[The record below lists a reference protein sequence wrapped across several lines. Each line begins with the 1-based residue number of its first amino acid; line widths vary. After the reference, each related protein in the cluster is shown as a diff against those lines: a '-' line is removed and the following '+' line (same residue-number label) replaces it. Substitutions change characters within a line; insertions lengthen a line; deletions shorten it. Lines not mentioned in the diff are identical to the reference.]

1 MRKSLLIFTMCIALI
16 GGAYAQQAVTGTVTG
31 DDGLGIP
38 GVTVVQ
44 KGTGNGTITDL
55 DGKYSISVPSN
66 AVLVYSFV
74 GMTTIEEAVNGRSAI
89 NVVLVSSNIGID
101 EVVVTAMGVSRERKA
116 LGYAMSTIPS
126 AELTKVASTN
136 FATTLYGKAPGVRV
150 SAAPGGATSA
160 VNINIRG
167 VNSITGRSQPLIV
180 VDGVPI
186 RDGEVNNSNYWG
198 DQRLRG
204 TGLIVFEPKLV
215 FTLLDNYFG
224 GEGRFQARI
233 EGREFTATELRVI
246 RMVLNLCFN
255 DLTEAWSP
263 VMPVNFEFVSHEVN
277 PQFANIVSPSEVVVI
292 STFHI
297 ELDGGGGDLHI
308 TLPYSM
314 LEPIREL
321 LDTGLQSDRSN
332 DDGRWAKALREEL
345 MLADVTL
352 SANLAQTRLTL
363 EAVRK
368 LKVGDII
375 PIDMPKT
382 VTTMVENIPVFR
394 ATYGEHN
401 EKAALKITSIIEHP
415 KDTTPSYQLTKAK
428 KL

>member
-1 MRKSLLIFTMCIALI
+1 MAVYDILSQDEVDALLN
-16 GGAYAQQAVTGTVTG
+16 
-31 DDGLGIP
+31 GLGGDEIKQDKP
-38 GVTVVQ
+38 ELDEHG
-44 KGTGNGTITDL
+44 KPRRYDFGNEERIIRGRMPTLEMINERFARYL
-55 DGKYSISVPSN
+55 RINLFNMLRRSAEISVGGVQVMKFSEY
-66 AVLVYSFV
+66 VHTLFV
-74 GMTTIEEAVNGRSAI
+74 
-89 NVVLVSSNIGID
+89 
-101 EVVVTAMGVSRERKA
+101 
-116 LGYAMSTIPS
+116 P
-126 AELTKVASTN
+126 
-136 FATTLYGKAPGVRV
+136 
-150 SAAPGGATSA
+150 TSL
-160 VNINIRG
+160 N
-167 VNSITGRSQPLIV
+167 LIQLH
-180 VDGVPI
+180 P
-186 RDGEVNNSNYWG
+186 
-198 DQRLRG
+198 LRG

-215 FTLLDNYFG
+215 FTILDNYFG

-263 VMPVNFEFVSHEVN
+263 VMPVKFEFVNHEVN

-321 LDTGLQSDRSN
+321 LDTGLQSDRST
-332 DDGRWAKALREEL
+332 DDGRWAKSMREEL
-345 MLADVTL
+345 MLADVNL
-352 SANLAQTRLTL
+352 SATLAQTKLTL
-363 EAVRK
+363 EEVRK

-375 PIDMPKT
+375 PITMPTT

-401 EKAALKITSIIEHP
+401 DKAALKITSIIEHP

-428 KL
+428 KS